1 MSLAKNEDMSP
12 KDLRPLAPAKKTMMN
27 RMLDVVERVGNKLPD
42 PVTLF
47 VIFAVVVI
55 IASHFASLAGVEVIH
70 PSTKEPVKA
79 VSLLTAQGLQDIMT
93 KMVKN
98 FAEFPPLGLVLV
110 TMIGVGL
117 AEGVGL
123 ISALLKKVVLG
134 APKSMI
140 TVSIVVAGI
149 LANMAGDAGFI
160 VLPPI
165 AALVFM
171 SVGRHPIAGMVAAY
185 AAVAGGFSANLI
197 VNMLDALLAGFTEK
211 AAQIV
216 DPNFVANPAMNW
228 YFLAASCF
236 LIVPLAVWITD
247 KIVEPRLP
255 EYTGP
260 KLKMDK
266 LSDTENRGLKWAGIA
281 ALAFTALIAITIV
294 PSDGPLRGENGAVII
309 SPFMNSLVPI
319 IMGLFLLPAIAYG
332 IVTKGIR
339 SDKDVADGMGK
350 AMSAM
355 GMYIVLAFF
364 AAQFIAYFNWSNLG
378 VIMAISG
385 AEFLKGIGLTGLPL
399 LIGFIIISA
408 GLNLFIGSASAKW
421 AILGPVFVPM
431 FMLLGYDPAFTQLA
445 YRIGDSITNPI
456 TPMFAYFAILLAL
469 AKTYDK
475 NLGLGSLIAVML
487 PYTLI
492 FGVAWILF
500 FVAWFFLGLPLGPG
514 AGIYLP

>member
-1 MSLAKNEDMSP
+1 MGESARKENQDMQTGPGKN
-12 KDLRPLAPAKKTMMN
+12 KGLFT
-27 RMLDVVERVGNKLPD
+27 RMLDVVEKVGNKLPD

-47 VIFAVVVI
+47 LIFAIIVL
-55 IASHFASLAGVEVIH
+55 IASYFAAKAGLQAVNPATNETVA
-70 PSTKEPVKA
+70 A
-79 VSLLTAQGLQDIMT
+79 VSLLTPEGFQQIMT
-93 KMVKN
+93 MMVKN

-110 TMIGVGL
+110 TMIGVGV

-123 ISALLKKVVLG
+123 ISAILKKVVLG
-134 APKSMI
+134 SPKKLI
-140 TVSIVVAGI
+140 TISIVVAGI

-160 VLPPI
+160 VLPPV

-197 VNMLDALLAGFTEK
+197 VNMLDALLAGFTQS
-211 AAQIV
+211 AAQMI
-216 DPNFVANPAMNW
+216 DPDFIANPAMNW

-236 LIVPLAVWITD
+236 IIVPLAVWITD
-247 KIVEPRLP
+247 NIVEPRLP
-255 EYTGP
+255 QYTGP
-260 KLKMDK
+260 KMALDK
-266 LSDTENRGLKWAGIA
+266 LKPEENKGLKWAGIVTV
-281 ALAFTALIAITIV
+281 LYLVLIALTIV
-294 PSDGPLRGENGAVII
+294 PENGPLRGENGGIII
-309 SPFMNSLVPI
+309 SPFMSSLVPV
-319 IMGLFLLPAIAYG
+319 IMGLFLFPAIVYG
-332 IVTKGIR
+332 ALTKSVR
-339 SDKDVADGMGK
+339 SDKDVAEAMAK
-350 AMSAM
+350 AMSGM
-355 GMYIVLAFF
+355 GMYIILAFF

-378 VIMAISG
+378 VIMAING
-385 AEFLKGIGLTGLPL
+385 AELLKGMGLTGLPL

-408 GLNLFIGSASAKW
+408 LLNLFIGSASAKW

-475 NLGLGSLIAVML
+475 KMGLGSLIAVML
-487 PYTLI
+487 PYTII
-492 FGVAWILF
+492 FGLAWILF
-500 FVAWFFLGLPLGPG
+500 FVIWFFLGLPLGPG

>member
-1 MSLAKNEDMSP
+1 MSLETNKTKPPKNLQP
-12 KDLRPLAPAKKTMMN
+12 NAPEKKSLFN
-27 RMLDVVERVGNKLPD
+27 RMLDVVEKVGNKLPD

-47 VIFAVVVI
+47 IIFAIIVL
-55 IASHFASLAGVEVIH
+55 IASYFAAKAGVQVVH
-70 PSTKEPVKA
+70 PSTGEPVKA
-79 VSLLTAQGLQDIMT
+79 VSLLSEQGLRDIMT

-110 TMIGVGL
+110 TMIGVGV

-140 TVSIVVAGI
+140 TISIVFAGI
-149 LANMAGDAGFI
+149 LANAAGDAGFI

-197 VNMLDALLAGFTEK
+197 VNMLDALLAGFTQG

-216 DPNFVANPAMNW
+216 DPNFIANPAMNW
-228 YFLAASCF
+228 YFLAASSF
-236 LIVPLAVWITD
+236 IIIPLAVWITD

-260 KLKMDK
+260 KMKLDK
-266 LSDTENRGLKWAGIA
+266 LTADENRGLKWAGIA
-281 ALAFTALIAITIV
+281 ALAFIALIALTIV
-294 PSDGPLRGENGAVII
+294 PSDGPLRGEGGAVII
-309 SPFMNSLVPI
+309 SPFMSSLVPI
-319 IMGLFLLPAIAYG
+319 IMGLFLFPAIAYG
-332 IVTKGIR
+332 ICTKGIR
-339 SDKDVADGMGK
+339 SDKDVADAMAK
-350 AMSAM
+350 AMSGM
-355 GMYIVLAFF
+355 GMYIILAFF

-385 AEFLKGIGLTGLPL
+385 ADFLKSIGLTGLPL

-408 GLNLFIGSASAKW
+408 ILNLFIGSASAKW

-475 NLGLGSLIAVML
+475 KMGLGSLIAVML

-500 FVAWFFLGLPLGPG
+500 FVVWFFLGLPLGPG
-514 AGIYLP
+514 SGIFLP